1 MSIVRGLTLND
12 LIGKQRGS
20 NDKIVGTGDD
30 QLLTGD
36 TTGSILERASGGND
50 FLVGGG
56 GSTNQVYGDAIQII
70 GGTATGGNDEI
81 RSAENASSTGLHQI
95 FGDAGALQDFARGGN
110 DRILWTSGGEAYISG
125 DAYQMDG
132 NSIGGNDQFK
142 ITNLFSSSFEV
153 YGDSI
158 YMYGSSRGGADH
170 MEGGVIDS
178 NEVFGATRWHGDAL
192 EMTGSAMGG
201 RDLIRGMSGISSS
214 DVVNVNNLIYGDA
227 YDMQGSAI
235 AGDDTLIGGDY
246 ASNAMWGD
254 TQTAGAGVTLGN
266 DRLISGAYADDLMWG
281 DALSY
286 AGSGLGGADVF
297 VFGANNGVDEIR
309 DFESGHDKI
318 EIKGIA
324 GIDDFGDLAV
334 NYYDDK
340 SVIDFGGGNTVT
352 VVGVTTLTASDFIFG
367 PPPGG

>member
-1 MSIVRGLTLND
+1 MSIVRGPTIND

-20 NDKIVGTGDD
+20 NDKIIGTGDYQD
-30 QLLTGD
+30 LVGD
-36 TTGSILERASGGND
+36 TWGDILDRASGGND
-50 FLVGGG
+50 FLVGGDG
-56 GSTNQVYGDAIQII
+56 EYTSIVGDAFETIA
-70 GGTATGGNDEI
+70 GNGTGGNDEI
-81 RSAENASSTGLHQI
+81 RSADNASTGYHQI
-95 FGDAGALQDFARGGN
+95 FGDAGALLDSARGGN

-125 DAYQMDG
+125 DAALMYG

-142 ITNLFSSSFEV
+142 ITNLFSSSFNV
-153 YGDSI
+153 YGDALE
-158 YMYGSSRGGADH
+158 MYGSSRGGADH
-170 MEGGVIDS
+170 MEGGVINS
-178 NEVFGATRWHGDAL
+178 NEAFGTYWHGDAFL
-192 EMTGSAMGG
+192 MTDSARGG
-201 RDLIRGMSGISSS
+201 GDVIRGMSGSSSS
-214 DVVNVNNLIYGDA
+214 DAVNVNNLIYGDA

-235 AGDDTLIGGDY
+235 AGNDTLIGGDY

-297 VFGANNGVDEIR
+297 VFGANNGVDQIK

-334 NYYDDK
+334 TYYDDK

-352 VVGVTTLTASDFIFG
+352 VVGVTTLTASDFIFT
-367 PPPGG
+367 